1 MKIALFGA
9 TGHVGHAILDEA
21 LSRGDEVT
29 AIVRDPSRLAH
40 PDPRVKVVVGDIA
53 DPASWLDAVRG
64 NDVVVV
70 SISARRD
77 NSNDAIPA
85 KAATVLDA
93 LPKAGVKRLVWVG
106 GAGSLETAPGVRV
119 VDDPNFPDAWKPEAL
134 GQAKALDVFRQYKGD
149 VEWTFISPPALLED
163 GPRTGTYRV
172 GGDQLLVDANGKS
185 HISVPDYAVALLDR
199 VARNDARKQRITV
212 AY

>member
-21 LSRGDEVT
+21 LSRGNDVT
-29 AIVRDPSRLAH
+29 AIVRDPSRLTQ
-40 PDPRVKVVVGDIA
+40 PDPRVKVVTGDIA
-53 DPASWLDAVRG
+53 KPDTWLDAVRG
-64 NDVVVV
+64 ADAVIV

-77 NSNDAIPA
+77 GSNDALPA
-85 KAATVLDA
+85 NAATVLDT
-93 LPKAGVKRLVWVG
+93 LSKAGVKRLIWVG

-119 VDDPNFPDAWKPEAL
+119 VDDPHFPDAWKPEAL
-134 GQAKALDVFRQYKGD
+134 GQAKALDVFRQHKGD
-149 VEWTFISPPALLED
+149 LEWTYISPAALLED
-163 GPRTGTYRV
+163 GPRTGKYRV

-185 HISVPDYAVALLDR
+185 HISVADYAVALLDR
-199 VARNDARKQRITV
+199 VEKNDARKQRITV